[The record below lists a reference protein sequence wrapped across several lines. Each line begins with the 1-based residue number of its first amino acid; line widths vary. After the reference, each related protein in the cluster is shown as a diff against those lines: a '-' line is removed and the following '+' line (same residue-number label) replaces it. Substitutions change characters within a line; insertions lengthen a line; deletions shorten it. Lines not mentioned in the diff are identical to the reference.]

1 MAAIVDRPQLP
12 DARPSRRG
20 GPPEERLDGIFGAL
34 SDRTRRAMLARLREG
49 PATVSELAAPFAMS
63 LPAVSRHLKVLERER
78 LVVRDVEGRVHR
90 CSLGTA
96 PLREVER
103 WLERYC
109 SREPQAQ
116 RPPG

>member
-1 MAAIVDRPQLP
+1 MASAV
-12 DARPSRRG
+12 ARPPNARMTQRSG
-20 GPPEERLDGIFGAL
+20 APEERLDGIFGAL
-34 SDRTRRAMLARLREG
+34 ADRTRRAMLARLRDG

-63 LPAVSRHLKVLERER
+63 LPAVSRHLRVLERER

-103 WLERYC
+103 WLERYR
-109 SREPQAQ
+109 SREPQAE

>member
-1 MAAIVDRPQLP
+1 MASAVARPP
-12 DARPSRRG
+12 DALMTPRG
-20 GPPEERLDGIFGAL
+20 GASEERLDGIFGAL
-34 SDRTRRAMLARLREG
+34 ADRTRRAMLARLHDG
-49 PATVSELAAPFAMS
+49 PATVGELAAPFAMS

-103 WLERYC
+103 WLERYR
-109 SREPQAQ
+109 SHEPQAE